1 MAQAKKGRRSK
12 ELKFKAALEAFGG
25 DKTIVQIAEKYGVHP
40 NQVSEWKKQ
49 LLEKG
54 ADIFA
59 GASEKKEKSSQAKD
73 ELLIKTI
80 GKQQVHIDW
89 LKKKLGVSDFELDNL

>member
-59 GASEKKEKSSQAKD
+59 GASEKKGKASQSKD

>member
-1 MAQAKKGRRSK
+1 MTQAKKGRRSK
-12 ELKFKAALEAFGG
+12 ELKFKAA
-25 DKTIVQIAEKYGVHP
+25 
-40 NQVSEWKKQ
+40 
-49 LLEKG
+49 

-59 GASEKKEKSSQAKD
+59 GASEKKGKASQSKD